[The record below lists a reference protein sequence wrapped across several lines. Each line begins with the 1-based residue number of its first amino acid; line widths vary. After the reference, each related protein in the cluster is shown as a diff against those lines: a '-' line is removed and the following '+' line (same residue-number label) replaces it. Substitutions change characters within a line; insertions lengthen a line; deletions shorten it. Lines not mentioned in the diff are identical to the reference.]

1 MVEELVAAGADE
13 ALVEAWIREH
23 GLAMHRV
30 ALSIVRDRAL
40 AEDVVQDALLRAWR
54 ARPGT
59 DVQNERGW
67 LLQIVHNAAVS
78 QLRRER
84 TTSIGD
90 DAIAELDTG
99 GGGDTAEE
107 ALAQQGM
114 RDMLEV
120 LAAMDPTTAAILV
133 LRELE
138 DLPYE
143 EIVEVTGLP
152 LPTVKTRLHRGR
164 KELRDRMRGWDR

>member
-13 ALVEAWIREH
+13 ALVEAWIRDH
-23 GLAMHRV
+23 GTAMHRV
-30 ALSIVRDRAL
+30 ARSIVIDAAL
-40 AEDVVQDALLRAWR
+40 AEDVVQDALLKAWR
-54 ARPGT
+54 ARPRT
-59 DVQNERGW
+59 EVQNERAW
-67 LLQIVHNAAVS
+67 LLQITHNAAVS

-99 GGGDTAEE
+99 GSTDVAEE
-107 ALAQQGM
+107 AVAGEGVKA
-114 RDMLEV
+114 MLEV
-120 LAAMDPTTAAILV
+120 LGAMDPVTALILV

-143 EIVEVTGLP
+143 QIAEVTGLP

-164 KELRDRMRGWDR
+164 KELRDRMGGWGR